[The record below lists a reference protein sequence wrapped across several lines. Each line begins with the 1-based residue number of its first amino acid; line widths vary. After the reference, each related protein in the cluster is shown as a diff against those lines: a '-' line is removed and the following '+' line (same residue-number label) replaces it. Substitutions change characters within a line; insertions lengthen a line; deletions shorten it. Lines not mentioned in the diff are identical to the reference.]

1 MSDSILR
8 ALMQLFAIVA
18 NTDEVGLKGR
28 EIVERFLKRQLAN
41 SFVAHYLGIY
51 DDFLNKLKGNTEEGK
66 VRKRTSVNSVK
77 VLRICTEIN
86 KELEQKQKIIV
97 LIRLFEFIH
106 TAAGSIAEQHR
117 EFLDSVA
124 ETFSIGKKDA
134 ENISSLLKGYEETS
148 SVSGDHFLV
157 IDKGV
162 SNAMPYRHLQREG
175 MGGKLIFLTID
186 DPFLIVFIYTGTDTV
201 VMDSR
206 EITPRAVQVFEPGS
220 LIKSPKFSPVYYNDV
235 IHNIS
240 GEGDGH
246 KLIFNVAGLG
256 YNFKKGKIGL
266 HDLNFST
273 SSKNLVGIMGN
284 SGAGKT
290 TLLNLLNGSVK
301 PTKGKILINGE
312 EIYSNKKQL
321 RGLIGNIPQDDL
333 LIEELSVFQNLFY
346 SSKLFFGGLTDEAI
360 TEKVNACLQS
370 LKLFEIK
377 DLLVGDPLN
386 KFISGGQRKRLN
398 IALELI
404 REPEILFVDEPTS
417 GLSSNDAENVMD
429 LLKQLTSAGKL
440 IFVVIH
446 QPSSEIFKL
455 FDQLLV
461 LDTGGYPVYF
471 GNPVD
476 SLSYFRQQM
485 SYVDFEYSECPEC
498 GNINSEEIFRI
509 MESKTVDEYGRAT
522 SQRKVSSE
530 DWYRLYNSHF
540 VKEKAKDDNG
550 TAEKKEQKQ
559 SVKVSNPLVQFLVYF
574 QRNFFSKINNRQYM
588 AITLIEGPLL
598 AFILALALRSHE
610 TGKEYLFGSNP
621 NIPVYIFICTIV
633 SLFLGL
639 ITSAEEIIQDKKILK
654 RESFLQLSRNSYLFS
669 KILFLFF
676 VSALQSFL
684 YVITGNTILEFPGL
698 FAQYFF
704 MLFSVSCFGNLLGL
718 NISSGM
724 KTRVAVYILIPFLVI
739 PQIMLSG
746 VMVKFEDLNPVVG
759 NQSGSPLIGNIM
771 ATRWAYEG
779 LAVDQYKNNPF
790 EKEYFEIEKRANNAY
805 YRKSYWVQQM
815 EIQIGNAE
823 ELLKK
828 NRPDADSLE
837 DLNAFFINEMN
848 TLYREFPGI
857 WRSPSTQTTLTSA
870 KMQFLSSLRVTLD
883 STKKHFI
890 REYNSANEDKDRL
903 TSALSARLGSS
914 QNFMTF
920 KRKNHSEKL
929 EDFVL
934 NINDV
939 DNQVILADNKVVRRF
954 KPVYASTFGDSFFSA
969 PFYAHS
975 KSWFGKEMPTFTYNI
990 IIIWIMT
997 LLLYITLYK
1006 DVLRKIFER

>member
-28 EIVERFLKRQLAN
+28 EIVERFLKRQLAQT
-41 SFVAHYLGIY
+41 FVSHYLSIY
-51 DDFLNKLKGNTEEGK
+51 DDFLNKLKGSSEEGR

-106 TAAGSIAEQHR
+106 TATGSIVEQHR
-117 EFLDSVA
+117 EFLNSVS
-124 ETFSIGKKDA
+124 ETFGITTSDT
-134 ENISSLLKGYEETS
+134 ENISMLVQGEMIAGEMI
-148 SVSGDHFLV
+148 GDHFLV
-157 IDKGV
+157 IDKNAEQ
-162 SNAMPYRHLQREG
+162 SNYCRHLQREG
-175 MGGKLIFLTID
+175 MSGKLLFLTIH
-186 DPFLIVFIYTGTDTV
+186 DPFLIVFTYSGTDTV

-206 EITPRAVQVFEPGS
+206 ELTPNAVHVFEPGS
-220 LIKSPKFSPVYYNDV
+220 LIKSSKFSPVYYNDI

-240 GEGDGH
+240 SDGEQH
-246 KLIFNVAGLG
+246 QQIFTVNELT
-256 YNFKKGKIGL
+256 YRFKNGKTGL
-266 HDLNFST
+266 HPLSFTT
-273 SSKNLVGIMGN
+273 SANNLVGIMGN

-301 PTKGKILINGE
+301 ASSGKILIDGRE
-312 EIYSNKKQL
+312 VYANKKQL

-346 SSKLFFGGLTDEAI
+346 SSKLFFGGLSDEEI
-360 TEKVNACLQS
+360 TEKVNVCLQS
-370 LKLFEIK
+370 LKLYEIR

-404 REPEILFVDEPTS
+404 REPDILFVDEPTS

-429 LLKQLTSAGKL
+429 LLKQLTAQGKL

-455 FDQLLV
+455 FDQLLI

-476 SLSYFRQQM
+476 SLSYFRRQM
-485 SYVDFEYSECPEC
+485 SYVDYEYSECPEC
-498 GNINSEEIFRI
+498 GNINPEEIFRM

-522 SQRKVSSE
+522 TQRKISSE
-530 DWYRLYNSHF
+530 EWYRLYNVNFIGSSKQTEESA
-540 VKEKAKDDNG
+540 VAG
-550 TAEKKEQKQ
+550 EQK
-559 SVKVSNPLVQFLVYF
+559 SVRVSNPLVQFLVYF
-574 QRNFFSKINNRQYM
+574 QRNFFSKLNNRQYL

-598 AFILALALRSHE
+598 AFILALALRSYSNGE
-610 TGKEYLFGSNP
+610 TYVFGQNP
-621 NIPVYIFICTIV
+621 NIPVYMFICTIV

-654 RESFLQLSRNSYLFS
+654 RESFLQLSRNSYLLS
-669 KILFLFF
+669 KILFLFL
-676 VSALQSFL
+676 VSAIQTFL

-698 FAQYFF
+698 FTHYFF
-704 MLFSVSCFGNLLGL
+704 MLFAVSCFGNLLGL
-718 NISSGM
+718 NISAGL

-746 VMVKFEDLNPVVG
+746 VMVKFEDLNPMVG

-779 LAVDQYKNNPF
+779 LAVDQYKNNAF
-790 EKEYFEIEKRANNAY
+790 EKAYFDLEKKANNAY
-805 YRKSYWVQQM
+805 YQKSYWAQQM
-815 EIQIGNAE
+815 DLQLSEAE
-823 ELLKK
+823 SLLNK
-828 NRPDADSLE
+828 PGADPDSLRNL
-837 DLNAFFINEMN
+837 DRFFR
-848 TLYREFPGI
+848 REFSFLNSAYPDLKLPRNTDKGFQAGKAAYMDDCKVNLDTVKKYFT
-857 WRSPSTQTTLTSA
+857 RVYNAANEEKDYLTATLSA
-870 KMQFLSSLRVTLD
+870 KLGSPEKYMQF
-883 STKKHFI
+883 
-890 REYNSANEDKDRL
+890 
-903 TSALSARLGSS
+903 
-914 QNFMTF
+914 
-920 KRKNHSEKL
+920 KRTQHNEKL

-934 NINDV
+934 NTNDV
-939 DNQVILADNKVVRRF
+939 DNQVLIADQKIVRRF
-954 KPVYASTFGDSFFSA
+954 KPVYASTFEDSFFSA
-969 PFYAHS
+969 PYYSHA
-975 KSWFGKEMPTFTYNI
+975 KSWFGTIIDTYWYNS
-990 IIIWIMT
+990 IIIWLMT
-997 LLLYITLYK
+997 LLLYFTLYK
-1006 DVLRKIFER
+1006 DVLRRLFDK

>member
-28 EIVERFLKRQLAN
+28 EIVERFLRRQLAS
-41 SFVAHYLGIY
+41 SFVAHYLSIY

-106 TAAGSIAEQHR
+106 TATGSIVEQHR

-124 ETFSIGKKDA
+124 ETFGIDKRDTG
-134 ENISSLLKGYEETS
+134 NISSLVKGLEES
-148 SVSGDHFLV
+148 SIDSGDHFLV
-157 IDKGV
+157 IDRNV
-162 SNAMPYRHLQREG
+162 PQNFPYRHLQREG
-175 MGGKLIFLTID
+175 IGGKLIFLTIA
-186 DPFLIVFIYTGTDTV
+186 DPFLIVFTYTGTDTV

-206 EITPRAVQVFEPGS
+206 EITPNAVQVFEPGS

-240 GEGDGH
+240 GDGDEL
-246 KLIFNVAGLG
+246 KLIFNIENLG
-256 YNFKKGKIGL
+256 YSFKKGKIGL
-266 HDLNFST
+266 HDLNFTT

-301 PTKGKILINGE
+301 PSKGKILINGQ

-346 SSKLFFGGLTDEAI
+346 SSKLFFGGLTDEEI
-360 TEKVNACLQS
+360 TAKVNICLES
-370 LKLFEIK
+370 LKLLEIK

-386 KFISGGQRKRLN
+386 KYISGGQRKRLN

-404 REPEILFVDEPTS
+404 REPDILFVDEPTS

-429 LLKQLTSAGKL
+429 LLKQLTSTGKL

-455 FDQLLV
+455 FDQLLI

-476 SLSYFRQQM
+476 SLSYFRKQM
-485 SYVDFEYSECPEC
+485 SFVDFEYSECPEC
-498 GNINSEEIFRI
+498 GNINPEEIFRI
-509 MESKTVDEYGRAT
+509 MESKTVDEFGRAT
-522 SQRKVSSE
+522 TQRKINSA
-530 DWYRLYNSHF
+530 DWYRLYNENF
-540 VKEKAKDDNG
+540 VKAKTNNSLAG
-550 TAEKKEQKQ
+550 EAKRQN
-559 SVKVSNPLVQFLVYF
+559 VIVSNPLIQFLVYF
-574 QRNFFSKINNRQYM
+574 QRNFFSKVNNKQYM

-610 TGKEYLFGSNP
+610 VGKEYLFGSNP
-621 NIPVYIFICTIV
+621 NIPVYMFICTIV

-654 RESFLQLSRNSYLFS
+654 RESFLQLSRNSYLLS

-676 VSALQSFL
+676 VSAVQSIL

-698 FAQYFF
+698 FSQYFF
-704 MLFSVSCFGNLLGL
+704 VLFSVSCFGNLLGL

-779 LAVDQYKNNPF
+779 LAVVQYKNNDF
-790 EKEYFEIEKRANNAY
+790 GKEYFEIEKRANNAY
-805 YRKSYWVQQM
+805 YRKSFWVQQM
-815 EIQIGNAE
+815 DIQINHAE

-828 NRPDADSLE
+828 NNPDPDSLE
-837 DLNAFFINEMN
+837 ALNSFFLTEMN
-848 TLYREFPGI
+848 TLRREFPEIRPAIVGQN
-857 WRSPSTQTTLTSA
+857 SFLTDKA
-870 KMQFLSSLRVTLD
+870 KYLLALKVSID
-883 STKKHFI
+883 STKKYFI
-890 REYNSANEDKDRL
+890 REYNSANEDKDRMTTL
-903 TSALSARLGSS
+903 LSAKLGSS
-914 QNFMTF
+914 EKFMAF

-934 NINDV
+934 NLNEV
-939 DNQVILADNKVVRRF
+939 DNQVIIADNKIVRRF
-954 KPVYASTFGDSFFSA
+954 KPVFASTYEKSFFSA
-969 PFYAHS
+969 PFYSHS
-975 KSWFGKEMPTFTYNI
+975 KSWFGSEMATYTYNM

-997 LLLYITLYK
+997 ILLYFTLYK
-1006 DVLRKIFER
+1006 DVLRRLFEK